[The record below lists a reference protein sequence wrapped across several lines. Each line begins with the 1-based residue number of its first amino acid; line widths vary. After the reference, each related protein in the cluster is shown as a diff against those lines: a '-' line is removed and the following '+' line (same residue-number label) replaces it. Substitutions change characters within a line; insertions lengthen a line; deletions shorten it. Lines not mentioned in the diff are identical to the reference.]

1 MSKTVY
7 LGSPLPLNRSS
18 RGYFATTTD
27 ALENEKSKFIN
38 LILTM
43 KGERVGNPGFGCD
56 LPKLLFEQKTANV
69 QELAQQ
75 YVLDA
80 VSQWMPYLR
89 LQQVEVLNEDTFLN
103 DNSILLY
110 VQYGFVNNPLSVQ
123 SVQVTIGDVPRG
135 SLISSGRLTTI

>member
-7 LGSPLPLNRSS
+7 LGSPLPLQRSS
-18 RGYFATTTD
+18 RGYFATTAD

-38 LILTM
+38 LMLTM

-56 LPKLLFEQKTANV
+56 LPKLLFEQKTTEV

-75 YVLDA
+75 YVLNA
-80 VSQWMPYLR
+80 VNQWMPYLR
-89 LQQVEVLNEDTFLN
+89 LRQVQILNEETFLN

-110 VQYGFVNNPLSVQ
+110 VQYGFVNNPLAVQ
-123 SVQVTIGDVPRG
+123 SVQLRIGEVAQG

>member
-1 MSKTVY
+1 M
-7 LGSPLPLNRSS
+7 
-18 RGYFATTTD
+18 
-27 ALENEKSKFIN
+27 
-38 LILTM
+38 LTM

-56 LPKLLFEQKTANV
+56 LPKLLFEQKTTEV

-80 VSQWMPYLR
+80 VNQWMPYLR
-89 LQQVEVLNEDTFLN
+89 LRQVQILNEETFLN

-110 VQYGFVNNPLSVQ
+110 VQYGFVNNPLAVQ
-123 SVQVTIGDVPRG
+123 SVQLRIGEVAQG